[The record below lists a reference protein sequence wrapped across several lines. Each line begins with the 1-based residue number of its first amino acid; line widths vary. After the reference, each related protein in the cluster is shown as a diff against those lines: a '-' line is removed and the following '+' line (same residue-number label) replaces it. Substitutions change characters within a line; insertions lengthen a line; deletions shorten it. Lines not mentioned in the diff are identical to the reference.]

1 MNFSYLVRRIADMDY
16 KNMFHTVGK
25 IHERTGK
32 NRVVLFVDMVWCGFR
47 YLAGYADYDLFQFYR
62 LNAAQRATYLTRGKN
77 NQAVRCFNNP
87 DYTYLFEDK
96 AQFNQKFSSFIHRE
110 SIDLKK
116 SSVNEFADFLE
127 RHPTVIAKPADGICG
142 RGVLK
147 TSLSDFLD
155 AQDMYR
161 FLTESGRTLIEQVIE
176 QQEDISAIYPNS
188 VNTLRIVTILKED
201 GIADVVFSSIR
212 IGNHGSFVDNLN
224 SGGMSAL
231 IDSTTGAIIKAGE
244 DKDLITYDT
253 HPMTGKPIVGFTV
266 PMFDKAIELCKQAAT
281 VVPQIRYV
289 AWDVAMTN
297 DGPELIEGN
306 TFPGHDIMQLSSQRE
321 NGIGILPVFQKYMAF
336 SH

>member
-1 MNFSYLVRRIADMDY
+1 MNISYLVRRIADMDY
-16 KNMFHTVGK
+16 KNMLHTVGK
-25 IHERTGK
+25 IHQRTGK
-32 NRVVLFVDMVWCGFR
+32 NRVFLFCDMVWCGFR

-62 LNAAQRATYLTRGKN
+62 LSGAQRATYLTRGKN

-87 DYTYLFEDK
+87 EYIHFFEDK
-96 AQFNQKFSSFIHRE
+96 AEFNKKFASFIHRE
-110 SIDLKK
+110 SIDLKHA
-116 SSVNEFADFLE
+116 SEEDFAQFIS
-127 RHPTVIAKPADGICG
+127 RHPVIIAKPADGICG
-142 RGVLK
+142 CGVLK
-147 TSLSDFLD
+147 TSLSDFVD
-155 AQDMYR
+155 AKDMYQ
-161 FLTESGRTLIEQVIE
+161 FLMESKRTLVEQVID
-176 QQEDISAIYPNS
+176 QHDDIAAIYPNS

-201 GIADVVFSSIR
+201 GTADAVFSSIR

-231 IDSTTGAIIKAGE
+231 IDTSTGTIIKAGE

-253 HPMTGKPIVGFTV
+253 HPMTGKPIVGFTI
-266 PMFDKAIELCKQAAT
+266 PLFDKAIAFCKEAAT

-297 DGPELIEGN
+297 EGPELIEGN

-321 NGIGILPVFQKYMAF
+321 NGVGILPVFQKYMAF